1 MTLQWNERAIELTI
15 GSNQTEVNIYSNKS
29 SYMVKWK
36 VNMVIKIFEFI
47 LDSK

>member
-1 MTLQWNERAIELTI
+1 MTLHWNERAIELTI

-36 VNMVIKIFEFI
+36 VNIVIKIFEFI